1 MFDHINFRFQS
12 YNTGLLVTIA
22 AKDKA
27 FIVISSSSEEG
38 SPAKSERN
46 ER

>member
-1 MFDHINFRFQS
+1 MFDHINFCFQS
-12 YNTGLLVTIA
+12 YSKGLLVTMA

-46 ER
+46 DR